1 MAVGKSKYLVTLYLH
16 DLTQPWFEGF
26 GWLWK
31 ERITNVSL
39 KININYL
46 LFVGANTFDEFF
58 NRNTFS
64 LHFRIFRVIFGIKDL
79 IIFVLQDIL
88 HHEIRWLLIA
98 KRFPRL
104 KNNKNGSLYL
114 RFKVCSITY
123 CNIIGRYVYKAGK
136 ISSSAWP

>member
-1 MAVGKSKYLVTLYLH
+1 MENPIAYIIKL
-16 DLTQPWFEGF
+16 
-26 GWLWK
+26 K
-31 ERITNVSL
+31 ERITNISL
-39 KININYL
+39 KINSNYL

-104 KNNKNGSLYL
+104 KKNKNGSIYL
-114 RFKVCSITY
+114 TFKVPYS
-123 CNIIGRYVYKAGK
+123 REH
-136 ISSSAWP
+136 